1 MIEGMNP
8 RPEWQGLKKDVDDL
22 KYNLGNLSR
31 ELFEVRNEIRRSNE
45 KENDAQWLIKKN
57 QEKLEK
63 LNSTPGFV
71 TGKVSSEKWRICNK

>member
-45 KENDAQWLIKKN
+45 IKRCAMVNKKN
-57 QEKLEK
+57 QEKWEK
-63 LNSTPGFV
+63 LNSNPGFV
-71 TGKVSSEKWRICNK
+71 TGKVSSEKRRIGNK